1 MSEDTTRVIRKEDA
15 GVAIE
20 LKSVHEEN
28 DFVKMDFS
36 EVRLLSNG
44 WAECRKPDD
53 EEDRVNFF
61 PPERIHNIIVYDE
74 ETDETV
80 TDFGTSAR

>member
-1 MSEDTTRVIRKEDA
+1 MSEDTTRVIRNEDA
-15 GVAIE
+15 GVAVE
-20 LKSVHEEN
+20 LKSVEDDH

-44 WAECRKPDD
+44 WVECREPSD

-61 PPERIHNIIVYDE
+61 PPEKVHNIIVYDE
-74 ETDETV
+74 EKPDPTW
-80 TDFGTSAR
+80 